1 MPIGF
6 DALHYWLNER
16 VVRPSQ
22 DPGRPATD
30 CVGVA
35 PKLLDGFGVGA
46 EQATLTALAYLAD
59 LSVRYLA
66 DRQAEAG
73 ARLGAPGRWLIPD
86 DRGGDRRAVSAKSVS
101 PPAKRAA
108 HAISVTAGRVTAPLR
123 MLPGF
128 LIVGAQRCGTT
139 SMYRALAEH
148 PSVRKAVL
156 HKGVHYFDMNYDR
169 GLGWYRA
176 HFPLTSRAPAGAAQ
190 TFESSPYYL
199 FHPLAAERIAADLP
213 GVKLIVL
220 VRDPVERAYSAYTHE
235 FARGFETEPFEAAI
249 ELEPGRL
256 NGEAER
262 IAAEPGLSQPQPPAP
277 CLPSAR
283 TVREQLDRLEQ
294 LFDRADIHVVDSGD
308 FFTKPEPVYDGVLD
322 FLGLASDDYPQF
334 ERHNARPRSAIPEA
348 LRARLDEHFV
358 SFDEQLIHWLDQV
371 PSWRR

>member
-1 MPIGF
+1 
-6 DALHYWLNER
+6 
-16 VVRPSQ
+16 
-22 DPGRPATD
+22 
-30 CVGVA
+30 
-35 PKLLDGFGVGA
+35 
-46 EQATLTALAYLAD
+46 
-59 LSVRYLA
+59 
-66 DRQAEAG
+66 
-73 ARLGAPGRWLIPD
+73 
-86 DRGGDRRAVSAKSVS
+86 VSAKSVA

-108 HAISVTAGRVTAPLR
+108 HVISVTAGRFTAPLR

-176 HFPLTSRAPAGAAQ
+176 HFPLARAAHPQESQ

-235 FARGFETEPFEAAI
+235 FARGFETEPFESAI

-256 NGEAER
+256 NGEAAR
-262 IAAEPGLSQPQPPAP
+262 IVSEPGYLSHSHQHHAYR
-277 CLPSAR
+277 AR
-283 TVREQLDRLEQ
+283 GQYAEQLERLER
-294 LFDRADIHVVDSGD
+294 LFDRANIHVVDSGD

-322 FLGLASDDYPQF
+322 FLGLACDGYPQF
-334 ERHNARPRSAIPEA
+334 ERHNARPRSAIPET

-358 SFDEQLIHWLDQV
+358 SFDEQLTDWLGRV